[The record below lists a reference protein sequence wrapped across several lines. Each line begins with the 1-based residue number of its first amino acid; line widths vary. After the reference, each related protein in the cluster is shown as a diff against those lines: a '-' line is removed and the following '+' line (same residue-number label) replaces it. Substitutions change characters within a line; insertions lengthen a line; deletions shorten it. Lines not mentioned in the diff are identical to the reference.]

1 MGCTASDNAVDV
13 DQSTFWDPNGIHWDA
28 HKIGWTIAGSCALLT
43 VLISAITVVQHFRN
57 YTNRSQQRQIIR
69 ILYMP
74 PVYAIISFFSY
85 RFFRDYTYYS
95 LIEVVYEAVTI
106 SAFLLL
112 LIDYVAS
119 TATGHSAEKA
129 IARKDKRPL
138 PFPFCCWRYRPTKVY
153 FMYTVK
159 WFVLQYVIIRPAVSI
174 AGIIAQSYDVLCEA
188 GGFNWRFA
196 SVWLSA
202 IDFIS
207 ISVAL
212 YGLLMFYGLT
222 ADELKNRR
230 PLAKFLS
237 IKLIVM
243 FTFYQSF
250 VFSAL
255 EGRVIKATRYWTAT
269 NIADGL
275 NALTIC
281 IEMVFFAILMWWA
294 YTPAEYHREEGAL
307 ATSIW
312 RPLWDSI
319 NYADFALEI
328 IDSFKFF
335 IDYVLGKPSAHGQRS
350 EEEEDSQGPP
360 RKNFAEAFG
369 ISSTRAPSEVP
380 NSEEYITLDPKS
392 SDREFTAL

>member
-1 MGCTASDNAVDV
+1 
-13 DQSTFWDPNGIHWDA
+13 
-28 HKIGWTIAGSCALLT
+28 
-43 VLISAITVVQHFRN
+43 
-57 YTNRSQQRQIIR
+57 
-69 ILYMP
+69 
-74 PVYAIISFFSY
+74 
-85 RFFRDYTYYS
+85 
-95 LIEVVYEAVTI
+95 
-106 SAFLLL
+106 
-112 LIDYVAS
+112 
-119 TATGHSAEKA
+119 
-129 IARKDKRPL
+129 
-138 PFPFCCWRYRPTKVY
+138 
-153 FMYTVK
+153 MYTVK

-188 GGFNWRFA
+188 EGFNWRFA

-202 IDFIS
+202 IDFVS

-212 YGLLMFYGLT
+212 YGLFMFYGLT
-222 ADELKNRR
+222 AEELKDRR

-250 VFSAL
+250 VFSAM
-255 EGRVIKATRYWTAT
+255 EGRVIKATRYWTAA

-294 YTPAEYHREEGAL
+294 YTPAEYYRKEGAP
-307 ATSIW
+307 ATGIW

-328 IDSFKFF
+328 IGSFKFF
-335 IDYVLGKPSAHGQRS
+335 IDYVLGKPSAHGHGQRS
-350 EEEEDSQGPP
+350 EEQDSQSPP
-360 RKNFAEAFG
+360 KKNFAEAFG
-369 ISSTRAPSEVP
+369 ISSTRRAPSEVP
-380 NSEEYITLDPKS
+380 ISEEYITLDPKS